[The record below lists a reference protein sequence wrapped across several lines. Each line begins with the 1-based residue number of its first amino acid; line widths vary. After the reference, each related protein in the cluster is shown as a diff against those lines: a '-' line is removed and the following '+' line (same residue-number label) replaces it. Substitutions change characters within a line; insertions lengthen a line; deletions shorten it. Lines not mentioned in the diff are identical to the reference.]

1 MSRKRLATLA
11 GWSLSNVSRGLH
23 RCVLPEPE
31 MSTVIRLLSDIVGV
45 RCMNKKEGGCI
56 LTFQRFNELRISA
69 SSLYSA

>member
-1 MSRKRLATLA
+1 
-11 GWSLSNVSRGLH
+11 
-23 RCVLPEPE
+23 

-69 SSLYSA
+69 LYIELRA